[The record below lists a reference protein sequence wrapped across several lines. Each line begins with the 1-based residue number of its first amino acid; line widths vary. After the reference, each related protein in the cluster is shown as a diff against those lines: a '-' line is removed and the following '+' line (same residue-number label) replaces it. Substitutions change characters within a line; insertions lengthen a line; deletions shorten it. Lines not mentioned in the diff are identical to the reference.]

1 MKASERPK
9 KPRAKRTKPIRSWS
23 GLFAA
28 PEAAAPKATKTVGRA
43 ARNGAQTIPEAVQ
56 LGYTV
61 IQDYLDEAR
70 QEAQRVGGTR
80 TGSAASP
87 DPQRLTQRLFQYT
100 SDLTNLWLEILQSTT
115 LRDTSRE
122 GPRGTAGPFTGAHRA
137 EADAGYAAAPAVG
150 SSRSAP
156 AAATGSVPP
165 GVLLK
170 VSASRRVE
178 VSIELRPTPILG
190 RLVAHALRSTDPE
203 GPRIE
208 RIEIA
213 FQPSDH
219 RVSVEVPVPDD
230 LPSGVYSG
238 LFIDRHDNL
247 PRGTLTVVVF
257 AEN

>member
-28 PEAAAPKATKTVGRA
+28 PEEAAQKPAPNGGRA

-70 QEAQRVGGTR
+70 QEAQKIGGTR
-80 TGSAASP
+80 TGTAAGT

-100 SDLTNLWLEILQSTT
+100 SDLTNLWLEILQATT
-115 LRDTSRE
+115 LRDTPRE
-122 GPRGTAGPFTGAHRA
+122 GPRGTAGPFAGAHRA
-137 EADAGYAAAPAVG
+137 DADAGYPGASAAG
-150 SSRSAP
+150 NSHSAP
-156 AAATGSVPP
+156 TTSTSSVAP
-165 GVLLK
+165 GVLFS

-178 VSIELRPTPILG
+178 VSIELKPTPILG
-190 RLVAHALRSTDPE
+190 RLVAHALRAADPE

-208 RIEIA
+208 QIEIA
-213 FQPSDH
+213 FQPAEH
-219 RVSVEVPVPDD
+219 RVRVAVQVPDD

-238 LFIDRHDNL
+238 LFVDRHDNL
-247 PRGTLTVVVF
+247 PRGTLTVAVF
-257 AEN
+257 AKD

>member
-1 MKASERPK
+1 MKATERPK

-23 GLFAA
+23 GLFTA
-28 PEAAAPKATKTVGRA
+28 PEAAPPKAAKAGGRA
-43 ARNGAQTIPEAVQ
+43 PSNGAQTIPEAVQ

-70 QEAQRVGGTR
+70 QEAQRIGGTR
-80 TGSAASP
+80 TGTTASP
-87 DPQRLTQRLFQYT
+87 DSQRLTQRLFQYT
-100 SDLTNLWLEILQSTT
+100 SDLTNLWLEILQATT
-115 LRDTSRE
+115 LRDTPRE

-137 EADAGYAAAPAVG
+137 EADAGYAPASAAASSALAASTRSAAP
-150 SSRSAP
+150 S
-156 AAATGSVPP
+156 
-165 GVLLK
+165 VLLS

-178 VSIELRPTPILG
+178 VSLDLKPTPILG
-190 RLVAHALRSTDPE
+190 RLAAHALRSADPE

-213 FQPSDH
+213 FQPADH
-219 RVSVEVPVPDD
+219 RVQVEVHVPDD

-238 LFIDRHDNL
+238 LFVDRHDNL
-247 PRGTLTVVVF
+247 PRGTLTVSVF